1 MLRSNKN
8 HIFAYENKL
17 YLSVSINRTMKKI
30 KLSVLLTTLVAALFA
45 AGCNE
50 TPIDETPKTTT
61 IELAESSINVDADG
75 GDCAVNYTVTNGI
88 TGIDI
93 VATTDVEWITDLK
106 GDNGTLRFKVA
117 ANPTT
122 EERTTKIAIKYP
134 AIENV
139 YLEVKQAGFV
149 GVTFQMEISNK
160 TTTTCTSKVVPSDP
174 EVPYIIYMA
183 ELDYFYNMGIATAE
197 DLFIDDYN
205 YFMGMA
211 EQYDV
216 AMLEEFLLMNQI
228 AFKGESTISWTNM
241 TPDKEYVLYA
251 YAIEVNAENN
261 DYSLASPIAYTMFSL
276 SSSELSVVEFDVQIE
291 VNGPE
296 ATYNIKPVNY
306 DGKYYLDIYEEG
318 DYMYRSPGSELDD
331 SYARTVAN
339 TWMSMISIYMQSGYT
354 PEQLLEIMCLQGE
367 ETYSE
372 VRKADTNYA
381 MVIYAIEMVDGLPQV
396 ASKPQLINFS
406 TEAVEMSDMVL
417 DIKVENNY
425 VRVADITVTPTTDEP
440 YTIALVATEEVPT
453 TSDAEIISWLLNN
466 FDMSLYRGSIFSH
479 VNSLKPETGY
489 TVMAFG
495 YYGDTVTTELFRV
508 DFTTEAEGECQ
519 NSIVDVRWDGP
530 FSLMELEARFPEK
543 YYNYSMFES
552 MGWYAM
558 WSEIETAEPT
568 QDAFFTIY
576 RADRFAIE
584 GQEAIFNDLVTYTS
598 AQKKLL
604 TGESGVLYVMCAVIM
619 DDRGNYSPMWVSDP
633 FMYEYSAETKKPLE
647 EIIEKLGLEDEP
659 TAQRASIVAKRK

>member
-1 MLRSNKN
+1 MRRL
-8 HIFAYENKL
+8 KL
-17 YLSVSINRTMKKI
+17 ST
-30 KLSVLLTTLVAALFA
+30 LSVLFLSLMVAVA
-45 AGCNE
+45 CNE
-50 TPIDETPKTTT
+50 NPPVEEQPTTAV
-61 IELAESSINVDADG
+61 ELAQTYLDVAADG
-75 GDCAVNYTVTNGI
+75 GDYAVNYTITNPI
-88 TGIDI
+88 AGIDI
-93 VATTDVEWITDLK
+93 VATADVDWVTDLK
-106 GDNGTLRFKVA
+106 AENGTLRFKA
-117 ANPTT
+117 AENQLN
-122 EERTTKIAIKYP
+122 EERTAIITVKYP
-134 AIENV
+134 AIDNV
-139 YLEVKQAGFV
+139 YLELKQAGFD
-149 GVTFQMEISNK
+149 GVTFQMDITNK
-160 TTTTCTSKVVPSDP
+160 TTTTCTSKVIPSDP
-174 EVPYIIYMA
+174 EIPYIIYMA
-183 ELDYFYNMGIATAE
+183 ELDYFYNMGITTAE

-216 AMLEEFLLMNQI
+216 ALLEEFLLMNQI
-228 AFKGESTISWTNM
+228 AFKGESVISWTNM

-251 YAIEVNAENN
+251 YAIEINDDNS

-276 SSSELSVVEFDVQIE
+276 SSSELSEVEFDVQIE

-296 ATYNIKPVNY
+296 ATYNIKPINY

-318 DYMYRSPGSELDD
+318 DYMYRSEGSVLDQ
-331 SYARTVAN
+331 SYARTIAN

-372 VRKADTNYA
+372 VRKSATNYA

-396 ASKPQLINFS
+396 ASMPQLINFR
-406 TEAVEMSDMVL
+406 TEAVEASDMIL

-425 VRVADITVTPTTDEP
+425 VRVADITVTPSTDEP
-440 YTIALVATEEVPT
+440 YTIALVAKEEVPT
-453 TSDAEIISWLLNN
+453 GTDQEITSWLLDN

-479 VNSLKPETGY
+479 VNSLKPQSEY
-489 TVMAFG
+489 SILAFG
-495 YYGDTVTTELFRV
+495 YYGGTITTKLFRL
-508 DFTTEAEGECQ
+508 DFTTETEGECQ

-530 FSLMELEARFPEK
+530 FSLIELETRFPDK

-558 WSEIETAEPT
+558 WSEIETVEYT

-576 RADRFAIE
+576 RADRYTIE
-584 GQEAIFNDLVTYTS
+584 GKEAIFNDLVTYTT

-604 TGESGVLYVMCAVIM
+604 TGESGVLYVICAVIM
-619 DDRGNYSPMWVSDP
+619 DYKGNYSSMWVSEP

-647 EIIEKLGLEDEP
+647 ELIEKLGLESEP
-659 TAQRASIVAKRK
+659 QATALSLQPKRK

>member
-1 MLRSNKN
+1 MRRL
-8 HIFAYENKL
+8 KL
-17 YLSVSINRTMKKI
+17 ST
-30 KLSVLLTTLVAALFA
+30 LSVLFLSLMVAVA
-45 AGCNE
+45 CNE
-50 TPIDETPKTTT
+50 NPPVEEQPTTAV
-61 IELAESSINVDADG
+61 ELAQTYLDVAADG
-75 GDCAVNYTVTNGI
+75 GDYAVNYTITNPI
-88 TGIDI
+88 AGIDI
-93 VATTDVEWITDLK
+93 VATADVDWVTDLK
-106 GDNGTLRFKVA
+106 AENGTLRFKA
-117 ANPTT
+117 AENQLN
-122 EERTTKIAIKYP
+122 EERTAIITVKYP
-134 AIENV
+134 AIDNV
-139 YLEVKQAGFV
+139 YLELKQAGFD
-149 GVTFQMEISNK
+149 GVTFQMDITNK
-160 TTTTCTSKVVPSDP
+160 TTTTCTSKVIPSDP
-174 EVPYIIYMA
+174 ETPYIIYMA

-216 AMLEEFLLMNQI
+216 ALLEEFLLMNQI
-228 AFKGESTISWTNM
+228 AFKGESVISWTNM

-251 YAIEVNAENN
+251 YAIEINDDNS

-276 SSSELSVVEFDVQIE
+276 SSSELSEVEFDVQIE

-296 ATYNIKPVNY
+296 ATYNIKPINY
-306 DGKYYLDIYEEG
+306 DGKYYLDIFEEG
-318 DYMYRSPGSELDD
+318 DYMYRSEGTVLDQ
-331 SYARTVAN
+331 SYARTIAN
-339 TWMSMISIYMQSGYT
+339 TWMSMISVYMQSGYT

-372 VRKADTNYA
+372 VRKSATNYA

-396 ASKPQLINFS
+396 ASMPQLINFS
-406 TEAVEMSDMVL
+406 TEAVEASDMTL
-417 DIKVENNY
+417 DIQVENNY
-425 VRVADITVTPTTDEP
+425 VRVADITVTPSTDEP
-440 YTIALVATEEVPT
+440 YTIALVAKEEVPT
-453 TSDAEIISWLLNN
+453 GTDQEITSWLLDN

-479 VNSLKPETGY
+479 VNSLKPQSEY
-489 TVMAFG
+489 SILAFG
-495 YYGDTVTTELFRV
+495 YYGGTITTELFRL

-530 FSLMELEARFPEK
+530 FSLMELETRFPDK

-576 RADRFAIE
+576 RADRYTFE
-584 GQEAIFNDLVTYTS
+584 GQEAIFNDLVTYTT

-619 DDRGNYSPMWVSDP
+619 DYKGNYSPMWVSEP

-647 EIIEKLGLEDEP
+647 EIIEKLGLESEP
-659 TAQRASIVAKRK
+659 QAAALSLQPKRK

>member
-1 MLRSNKN
+1 MRRL
-8 HIFAYENKL
+8 KL
-17 YLSVSINRTMKKI
+17 ST
-30 KLSVLLTTLVAALFA
+30 LSVLFLSLMVAVA
-45 AGCNE
+45 CNE
-50 TPIDETPKTTT
+50 NPPVEEQPTTAV
-61 IELAESSINVDADG
+61 ELAQTYLDVAADG
-75 GDCAVNYTVTNGI
+75 GDYAVNYTITNPI
-88 TGIDI
+88 AGIDI
-93 VATTDVEWITDLK
+93 VATADVDWVTDLK
-106 GDNGTLRFKVA
+106 GENGTLRFKA
-117 ANPTT
+117 AENPLN
-122 EERTTKIAIKYP
+122 EERTAIITVKYP
-134 AIENV
+134 AIDNV
-139 YLEVKQAGFV
+139 YLELKQAGFD
-149 GVTFQMEISNK
+149 GVTFQMDITNK
-160 TTTTCTSKVVPSDP
+160 TTTTCTSKVIPSDP
-174 EVPYIIYMA
+174 ETPYIIYMA
-183 ELDYFYNMGIATAE
+183 ELDYFYNMGITTAE

-216 AMLEEFLLMNQI
+216 ALLEEFLLMNQI
-228 AFKGESTISWTNM
+228 AFKGESVISWTNM

-251 YAIEVNAENN
+251 YAIEINDDNS

-276 SSSELSVVEFDVQIE
+276 SSSELSEVEFDVQIE

-296 ATYNIKPVNY
+296 ATYNIKPINY
-306 DGKYYLDIYEEG
+306 DGKYYLDIFEEG
-318 DYMYRSPGSELDD
+318 DYMYRSEGSVLDQ
-331 SYARTVAN
+331 SYARTIAN

-372 VRKADTNYA
+372 VRKSATNYA

-396 ASKPQLINFS
+396 ASMPQLINFR
-406 TEAVEMSDMVL
+406 TEAVEASDMIL

-425 VRVADITVTPTTDEP
+425 VRVADISVTPSTDEP
-440 YTIALVATEEVPT
+440 YTIALVAKEEVPT
-453 TSDAEIISWLLNN
+453 GTDQEITSWLLDN

-479 VNSLKPETGY
+479 VNSLKPQSEY
-489 TVMAFG
+489 SILAFG
-495 YYGDTVTTELFRV
+495 YYGGTITTELFRL

-530 FSLMELEARFPEK
+530 FSLMELETRFPDK

-576 RADRFAIE
+576 RADRYTFE
-584 GQEAIFNDLVTYTS
+584 GKEAIFNDLVTYTT

-619 DDRGNYSPMWVSDP
+619 DYKGNYSPMWVSEP

-647 EIIEKLGLEDEP
+647 EIIEKLGLESEP
-659 TAQRASIVAKRK
+659 QAAALSLQPKRK

>member
-1 MLRSNKN
+1 MRRL
-8 HIFAYENKL
+8 KL
-17 YLSVSINRTMKKI
+17 ST
-30 KLSVLLTTLVAALFA
+30 LSVLFLSLMVAVA
-45 AGCNE
+45 CNE
-50 TPIDETPKTTT
+50 NPPVEEQPTTAV
-61 IELAESSINVDADG
+61 ELAQTYLDVAADG
-75 GDCAVNYTVTNGI
+75 GDYAVNYTITNPI
-88 TGIDI
+88 DGIDI
-93 VATTDVEWITDLK
+93 VATADVDWVTDLK
-106 GDNGTLRFKVA
+106 GENGTLRFKTA
-117 ANPTT
+117 ENPLN
-122 EERTTKIAIKYP
+122 EERTAIITVKYP
-134 AIENV
+134 AIDNV
-139 YLEVKQAGFV
+139 YLELKQAGFD
-149 GVTFQMEISNK
+149 GVTFQMDITNK
-160 TTTTCTSKVVPSDP
+160 TTTTCTSKVIPSDP
-174 EVPYIIYMA
+174 ETPYIIYMA

-216 AMLEEFLLMNQI
+216 ALLEEFLLMNQI
-228 AFKGESTISWTNM
+228 AFKGESVISWTNM

-251 YAIEVNAENN
+251 YAIEINDDNS

-276 SSSELSVVEFDVQIE
+276 SSSELSEVEFDVQIE

-296 ATYNIKPVNY
+296 ATYNIKPINY
-306 DGKYYLDIYEEG
+306 DGKYYLDIFEEG
-318 DYMYRSPGSELDD
+318 DYMYRSEGSVLDQ
-331 SYARTVAN
+331 SYARTIAN
-339 TWMSMISIYMQSGYT
+339 TWMSMISVYMQSGYT

-372 VRKADTNYA
+372 VRKSATNYA

-396 ASKPQLINFS
+396 ASMPQLINFS
-406 TEAVEMSDMVL
+406 TEEVEASDMIL

-425 VRVADITVTPTTDEP
+425 VRVADISVTPSTDEP
-440 YTIALVATEEVPT
+440 YTIALVAKKEVPT
-453 TSDAEIISWLLNN
+453 TDKEITSWLLDN

-479 VNSLKPETGY
+479 VNSLKPQSEY
-489 TVMAFG
+489 SILAFG
-495 YYGDTVTTELFRV
+495 YYGGTITTKLFRL

-519 NSIVDVRWDGP
+519 NSIVNVRWDGP
-530 FSLMELEARFPEK
+530 FSLMELETRFPDK

-576 RADRFAIE
+576 RADRYTFE
-584 GQEAIFNDLVTYTS
+584 GQEAIFNDLVTYTT

-619 DDRGNYSPMWVSDP
+619 DYKGNYSPMWVSEP

-647 EIIEKLGLEDEP
+647 EIIEKLGLENEP
-659 TAQRASIVAKRK
+659 QAAALSLQPKRK

>member
-1 MLRSNKN
+1 MRKS
-8 HIFAYENKL
+8 
-17 YLSVSINRTMKKI
+17 
-30 KLSVLLTTLVAALFA
+30 KLSALVVGVLSMVFA
-45 AGCNE
+45 VGCNE
-50 TPIDETPKTTT
+50 NPPIDEEPQKTSVELST
-61 IELAESSINVDADG
+61 ISMDIAAEG
-75 GDCAVNYTVTNGI
+75 GDYALNYTIANGI
-88 TGIDI
+88 AGIDI
-93 VATTDVEWITDLK
+93 VATANVEWITDLI
-106 GDNGTLRFKVA
+106 GEEGTLKFKVA
-117 ANPTT
+117 ANPDT
-122 EERTTKIAIKYP
+122 EERTATITVKYP
-134 AIENV
+134 AADNAYI
-139 YLEVKQAGFV
+139 EVKQAGFE

-183 ELDYFYNMGIATAE
+183 ELDYFYNMGISTAE

-241 TPDKEYVLYA
+241 TPDKEYILYA
-251 YAIEVNAENN
+251 YAIEINAENN

-276 SSSELSVVEFDVQIE
+276 SSSELSVVEFDVQIDI
-291 VNGPE
+291 NGPE
-296 ATYNIKPVNY
+296 ATYNIKPINY

-318 DYMYRSPGSELDD
+318 DYMYRSEGSVLDD
-331 SYARTVAN
+331 SYARTISN

-354 PEQLLEIMCLQGE
+354 AEQLLEIMCLQGE

-372 VRKADTNYA
+372 VRKSATNYA

-406 TEAVEMSDMVL
+406 TEAVEKSDMVL
-417 DIKVENNY
+417 DIKVENKY

-453 TSDAEIISWLLNN
+453 TSDTEIINWLLNN

-495 YYGDTVTTELFRV
+495 YYGETVTTELFRV
-508 DFTTEAEGECQ
+508 DFTTEAEGECL

-530 FSLMELEARFPEK
+530 FSLIELETRFPDK

-558 WSEIETAEPT
+558 WSEIETAEPK
-568 QDAFFTIY
+568 QDMFYTIY
-576 RADRFAIE
+576 RADRFTIE
-584 GQEAIFNDLVTYTS
+584 GKEAIFNDLVTYS
-598 AQKKLL
+598 SPDSKLL
-604 TGESGVLYVMCAVIM
+604 TGENGVLYVMCAVIM
-619 DDRGNYSPMWVSDP
+619 DYKGNYSPMWASEP
-633 FMYEYSAETKKPLE
+633 FMYEYNADTKKPIE
-647 EIIEKLGLEDEP
+647 ELIEKLGLEEEP
-659 TAQRASIVAKRK
+659 AQQSISITAKRK

>member
-1 MLRSNKN
+1 M
-8 HIFAYENKL
+8 
-17 YLSVSINRTMKKI
+17 
-30 KLSVLLTTLVAALFA
+30 VAVA
-45 AGCNE
+45 CNE
-50 TPIDETPKTTT
+50 NPPVEEQPTTAV
-61 IELAESSINVDADG
+61 ELAQTYLDVAADG
-75 GDCAVNYTVTNGI
+75 GDYAVNYTITNPI
-88 TGIDI
+88 AGIDI
-93 VATTDVEWITDLK
+93 VATADVDWVTDLK
-106 GDNGTLRFKVA
+106 AENGTLRFKA
-117 ANPTT
+117 AENQLN
-122 EERTTKIAIKYP
+122 EERTAIITVKYP
-134 AIENV
+134 AIDNV
-139 YLEVKQAGFV
+139 YLELKQAGFD
-149 GVTFQMEISNK
+149 GVTFQMDITNK
-160 TTTTCTSKVVPSDP
+160 TTTTCTSKVIPSDP
-174 EVPYIIYMA
+174 ETPYIIYMA

-216 AMLEEFLLMNQI
+216 ALLEEFLLMNQI
-228 AFKGESTISWTNM
+228 AFKGESVISWTNM

-251 YAIEVNAENN
+251 YAIEINDDNS

-276 SSSELSVVEFDVQIE
+276 SSSELSEVEFDVQIE

-296 ATYNIKPVNY
+296 ATYNIKPINY
-306 DGKYYLDIYEEG
+306 DGKYYLDIFEEG
-318 DYMYRSPGSELDD
+318 DYMYRSEGTVLDQ
-331 SYARTVAN
+331 SYARTIAN
-339 TWMSMISIYMQSGYT
+339 TWMSMISVYMQSGYT

-372 VRKADTNYA
+372 VRKSATNYA

-396 ASKPQLINFS
+396 ASMPQLINFS
-406 TEAVEMSDMVL
+406 TEAVEASDMTL
-417 DIKVENNY
+417 DIQVENNY
-425 VRVADITVTPTTDEP
+425 VRVADITVTPSTDEP
-440 YTIALVATEEVPT
+440 YTIALVAKEEVPT
-453 TSDAEIISWLLNN
+453 GTDQEITSWLLDN

-479 VNSLKPETGY
+479 VNSLKPQSEY
-489 TVMAFG
+489 SILAFG
-495 YYGDTVTTELFRV
+495 YYGGTITTELFRL

-530 FSLMELEARFPEK
+530 FSLMELETRFPDK

-576 RADRFAIE
+576 RADRYTFE
-584 GQEAIFNDLVTYTS
+584 GQEAIFNDLVTYTT

-619 DDRGNYSPMWVSDP
+619 DYKGNYSPMWVSEP

-647 EIIEKLGLEDEP
+647 EIIEKLGLESEP
-659 TAQRASIVAKRK
+659 QAAALSLQPKRK

>member
-1 MLRSNKN
+1 MVAVACN
-8 HIFAYENKL
+8 ENPP
-17 YLSVSINRTMKKI
+17 VEEQ
-30 KLSVLLTTLVAALFA
+30 LTTAVELAQTYLDVAA
-45 AGCNE
+45 G
-50 TPIDETPKTTT
+50 
-61 IELAESSINVDADG
+61 G
-75 GDCAVNYTVTNGI
+75 GDYAVNYTITNPI
-88 TGIDI
+88 AGIDI
-93 VATTDVEWITDLK
+93 VATADVDWITDLK
-106 GDNGTLRFKVA
+106 GENGTLRFKA
-117 ANPTT
+117 AENPLN
-122 EERTTKIAIKYP
+122 EERTAIITVKYP
-134 AIENV
+134 AIDNV
-139 YLEVKQAGFV
+139 YLELKQAGFD
-149 GVTFQMEISNK
+149 GVTFQMDITNK
-160 TTTTCTSKVVPSDP
+160 TTTTCTSKVIPSDP
-174 EVPYIIYMA
+174 EIPYIIYMA

-216 AMLEEFLLMNQI
+216 ALLEEFLLMNQI
-228 AFKGESTISWTNM
+228 AFKGESVISWTNM

-251 YAIEVNAENN
+251 YAIEINDDNS

-276 SSSELSVVEFDVQIE
+276 SSSELSEVEFDVQIE

-296 ATYNIKPVNY
+296 ATYNIKPINY
-306 DGKYYLDIYEEG
+306 DGKYYLDIFEEG
-318 DYMYRSPGSELDD
+318 DYMYRSEGTVLDQ
-331 SYARTVAN
+331 SYARTIAN

-372 VRKADTNYA
+372 VRNSATNYA

-396 ASKPQLINFS
+396 ASMPQLINFS
-406 TEAVEMSDMVL
+406 TEAVEPSDMIL

-425 VRVADITVTPTTDEP
+425 VRVADITVTPSTDEP
-440 YTIALVATEEVPT
+440 YTVALVAKEEVPT
-453 TSDAEIISWLLNN
+453 GTEKEITSWLLDN

-479 VNSLKPETGY
+479 VNSLKPQTEY
-489 TVMAFG
+489 SVLAFG
-495 YYGDTVTTELFRV
+495 YYGGTITTELFRL

-530 FSLMELEARFPEK
+530 FSLIELEARFPDK

-576 RADRFAIE
+576 SADRYAFE
-584 GQEAIFNDLVTYTS
+584 GKEAIFNDLVTYTT

-604 TGESGVLYVMCAVIM
+604 TGESGVLYVICAVIM
-619 DDRGNYSPMWVSDP
+619 DYKGNYSPMWVSEP

-647 EIIEKLGLEDEP
+647 ELIEKLGLESEP
-659 TAQRASIVAKRK
+659 QAAALSLQPKRK

>member
-1 MLRSNKN
+1 MRK
-8 HIFAYENKL
+8 F
-17 YLSVSINRTMKKI
+17 
-30 KLSVLLTTLVAALFA
+30 KLSTLLVLLLSIVVAVS
-45 AGCNE
+45 CNE
-50 TPIDETPKTTT
+50 NPPIEEQPKTAV
-61 IELAESSINVDADG
+61 ELAQTSLDVAADG
-75 GDCAVNYTVTNGI
+75 GDYAVNYTITNPI

-93 VATTDVEWITDLK
+93 VATANVDWVTDLK
-106 GDNGTLRFKVA
+106 GENGTLRFKA
-117 ANPTT
+117 SENPLN
-122 EERTTKIAIKYP
+122 EERTATISIKYP
-134 AIENV
+134 ALDNV
-139 YLEVKQAGFV
+139 YLELKQAGFD
-149 GVTFQMEISNK
+149 GVTFQMNITNM
-160 TTTTCTSKVVPSDP
+160 TTTTCTSKVIPSDP

-216 AMLEEFLLMNQI
+216 ALLEEFLLMNQI

-251 YAIEVNAENN
+251 YAIEFNDDNS

-276 SSSELSVVEFDVQIE
+276 SSSELSEVEFDVQIE
-291 VNGPE
+291 VDGPK
-296 ATYNIKPVNY
+296 ATYNIKPINY

-318 DYMYRSPGSELDD
+318 DYMYRSEGTVLDQ
-331 SYARTVAN
+331 SYARTISN

-354 PEQLLEIMCLQGE
+354 AEQLLEIMCLQGE

-372 VRKADTNYA
+372 ERKAATNYA

-396 ASKPQLINFS
+396 ASMPQLINFS
-406 TEAVEMSDMVL
+406 TEAVEASDMIL

-425 VRVADITVTPTTDEP
+425 VRVADISVTPTTDEP
-440 YTIALVATEEVPT
+440 YTVALVAKEEVPT
-453 TSDAEIISWLLNN
+453 GTEKEITSWLINN
-466 FDMSLYRGSIFSH
+466 FDMARYRGSIFSH
-479 VNSLKPETGY
+479 VNSLKPQTEY
-489 TVMAFG
+489 SVLAFG
-495 YYGDTVTTELFRV
+495 YYGGTITTELFRR

-530 FSLMELEARFPEK
+530 FSLMELEDRFPDK

-576 RADRFAIE
+576 SAERYTFE
-584 GQEAIFNDLVTYTS
+584 GKEAIFNDLVTYTT

-619 DDRGNYSPMWVSDP
+619 DYKGNYSPMWVSEP
-633 FMYEYSAETKKPLE
+633 FLYDYSEETKKPLE
-647 EIIEKLGLEDEP
+647 ELIEKLGLEDEP
-659 TAQRASIVAKRK
+659 TTQRASIVAKRK

>member
-1 MLRSNKN
+1 MVAVACN
-8 HIFAYENKL
+8 ENPPVEEQPTTAVEL
-17 YLSVSINRTMKKI
+17 AQTYLD
-30 KLSVLLTTLVAALFA
+30 VAA
-45 AGCNE
+45 G
-50 TPIDETPKTTT
+50 
-61 IELAESSINVDADG
+61 G
-75 GDCAVNYTVTNGI
+75 GDYAVNYTI
-88 TGIDI
+88 TSPIAGIDI
-93 VATTDVEWITDLK
+93 VATADVDWVTDLK
-106 GDNGTLRFKVA
+106 GENGTLRFKA
-117 ANPTT
+117 AENQLN
-122 EERTTKIAIKYP
+122 EERTAIITVKYP
-134 AIENV
+134 AIDNV
-139 YLEVKQAGFV
+139 YLELKQAGFD
-149 GVTFQMEISNK
+149 GVTFQMDITNK

-174 EVPYIIYMA
+174 ETPYIIYMA
-183 ELDYFYNMGIATAE
+183 ELDYFYNMGITTAE

-216 AMLEEFLLMNQI
+216 ALLEEFLLMNQI
-228 AFKGESTISWTNM
+228 AFKGESVISWTNM

-251 YAIEVNAENN
+251 YAIEINDDNS

-276 SSSELSVVEFDVQIE
+276 SSSELSEVEFDVQIE

-296 ATYNIKPVNY
+296 ATYNIKPINY
-306 DGKYYLDIYEEG
+306 DGKYYLDIFEEG
-318 DYMYRSPGSELDD
+318 DYMYRSEGSVLDQ
-331 SYARTVAN
+331 SYARTIAN

-372 VRKADTNYA
+372 VRKSATNYA

-396 ASKPQLINFS
+396 ASMPQLINFR
-406 TEAVEMSDMVL
+406 TEAVEASDMIL

-425 VRVADITVTPTTDEP
+425 VRVADITVTPSTDEP
-440 YTIALVATEEVPT
+440 YTIALVAKEEVPT
-453 TSDAEIISWLLNN
+453 GTEKEITSWLLDN

-479 VNSLKPETGY
+479 VNSLKPQSEY
-489 TVMAFG
+489 SVLAFG
-495 YYGDTVTTELFRV
+495 YYGGTITTKLFRL

-530 FSLMELEARFPEK
+530 FSLMELEARFPDK

-576 RADRFAIE
+576 RADRYTFE
-584 GQEAIFNDLVTYTS
+584 GKEAIFNDLVTYTT

-619 DDRGNYSPMWVSDP
+619 DYKGNYSPMWVSEP

-647 EIIEKLGLEDEP
+647 EIIEKLGLESELQAAALSLQP
-659 TAQRASIVAKRK
+659 KRK

>member
-1 MLRSNKN
+1 MRRL
-8 HIFAYENKL
+8 KL
-17 YLSVSINRTMKKI
+17 PT
-30 KLSVLLTTLVAALFA
+30 LSVLFLSLMVAVACNENPPVEEQPTTAVELAQTYLDVAA
-45 AGCNE
+45 G
-50 TPIDETPKTTT
+50 
-61 IELAESSINVDADG
+61 G
-75 GDCAVNYTVTNGI
+75 GDYAVNYTITNPI
-88 TGIDI
+88 AGIDI
-93 VATTDVEWITDLK
+93 VATADVDWVTDLK
-106 GDNGTLRFKVA
+106 AENGTLRFKA
-117 ANPTT
+117 AENPLN
-122 EERTTKIAIKYP
+122 EERTAIITVKYP
-134 AIENV
+134 AIDNV
-139 YLEVKQAGFV
+139 YLELKQAGFD
-149 GVTFQMEISNK
+149 GVTFQMDITNK
-160 TTTTCTSKVVPSDP
+160 TTTTCTSKVIPSDP
-174 EVPYIIYMA
+174 ETPYIIYMA

-216 AMLEEFLLMNQI
+216 ALLEEFLLMNQI
-228 AFKGESTISWTNM
+228 AFKGESVISWTNM

-251 YAIEVNAENN
+251 YAIEINDDNS

-276 SSSELSVVEFDVQIE
+276 SSSELSEVEFDVQIE

-296 ATYNIKPVNY
+296 ATYNIKPINY
-306 DGKYYLDIYEEG
+306 DGKYYLDIFEEG
-318 DYMYRSPGSELDD
+318 DYMYRSEGSVLDQ
-331 SYARTVAN
+331 SYARTIAN

-372 VRKADTNYA
+372 VRNSATNYA

-396 ASKPQLINFS
+396 ASMPQLINFS
-406 TEAVEMSDMVL
+406 TEAVEASDMIL

-425 VRVADITVTPTTDEP
+425 VRVADITVTPSTDEP
-440 YTIALVATEEVPT
+440 YTIALVAKEEVPT
-453 TSDAEIISWLLNN
+453 GTDQEITSWLLDN

-479 VNSLKPETGY
+479 VNSLKPQSEY
-489 TVMAFG
+489 SILAFG
-495 YYGDTVTTELFRV
+495 YYGGTITTELFRL

-519 NSIVDVRWDGP
+519 NSIVNVRWDGP
-530 FSLMELEARFPEK
+530 FSLIELEARFPDK

-558 WSEIETAEPT
+558 WSEIETTEYT

-576 RADRFAIE
+576 RADRYTFE
-584 GQEAIFNDLVTYTS
+584 GQEAIFNDLVTYTT

-604 TGESGVLYVMCAVIM
+604 TGESGVLYVICAVIM
-619 DDRGNYSPMWVSDP
+619 DYKGNYSPMWVSEP

-647 EIIEKLGLEDEP
+647 ELIEKLGIESEP
-659 TAQRASIVAKRK
+659 QATALSLQPKRK

>member
-1 MLRSNKN
+1 MRRL
-8 HIFAYENKL
+8 KL
-17 YLSVSINRTMKKI
+17 ST
-30 KLSVLLTTLVAALFA
+30 LSVLFLSLMVAVACNENPPVEEQPTTAVELAQTYLDVAA
-45 AGCNE
+45 G
-50 TPIDETPKTTT
+50 
-61 IELAESSINVDADG
+61 G
-75 GDCAVNYTVTNGI
+75 GDYAVNYTITNPI
-88 TGIDI
+88 AGIDI
-93 VATTDVEWITDLK
+93 VATADVDWVTDLK
-106 GDNGTLRFKVA
+106 GENGTLRFKA
-117 ANPTT
+117 AENPLN
-122 EERTTKIAIKYP
+122 EERTAIITVKYP
-134 AIENV
+134 AIDNV
-139 YLEVKQAGFV
+139 YLELKQAGFD
-149 GVTFQMEISNK
+149 GVTFQMDITNK
-160 TTTTCTSKVVPSDP
+160 TTTTCTSKVIPSDP
-174 EVPYIIYMA
+174 EIPYIIYMA
-183 ELDYFYNMGIATAE
+183 ELDYFYNMGITTAE

-216 AMLEEFLLMNQI
+216 ALLEEFLLMNQI
-228 AFKGESTISWTNM
+228 AFKGESVISWTNM

-251 YAIEVNAENN
+251 YAIEINDDNS

-276 SSSELSVVEFDVQIE
+276 SSSELSEVEFDVQIE

-296 ATYNIKPVNY
+296 ATYNIKPINY
-306 DGKYYLDIYEEG
+306 DGKYYLDIFEEG
-318 DYMYRSPGSELDD
+318 DYMYRSEGSVLDQ
-331 SYARTVAN
+331 SYARTIAN
-339 TWMSMISIYMQSGYT
+339 TWMSMISVYMQSGYT

-372 VRKADTNYA
+372 VRKSATNYA

-396 ASKPQLINFS
+396 ASMPQLINFS
-406 TEAVEMSDMVL
+406 TEAVEASDMIL

-425 VRVADITVTPTTDEP
+425 VRVADISVTPSTDEP
-440 YTIALVATEEVPT
+440 YTVALVAKEEVPT
-453 TSDAEIISWLLNN
+453 GTEKEITSWLLDN

-479 VNSLKPETGY
+479 VNSLKPQSEY
-489 TVMAFG
+489 SVLAFG
-495 YYGDTVTTELFRV
+495 YYGGTITTELFRL

-530 FSLMELEARFPEK
+530 FSLIELEARFPDK

-576 RADRFAIE
+576 RADRYTFE
-584 GQEAIFNDLVTYTS
+584 GQEAIFNDLVTYTT

-619 DDRGNYSPMWVSDP
+619 DYKGNYSPMWVSEP

-647 EIIEKLGLEDEP
+647 ELIEKLGIESEP
-659 TAQRASIVAKRK
+659 QAAALSLQPKCK

>member
-1 MLRSNKN
+1 MRRL
-8 HIFAYENKL
+8 KL
-17 YLSVSINRTMKKI
+17 ST
-30 KLSVLLTTLVAALFA
+30 LSVLFLSLMVAVACNENPPVEEQPTTAVELAQTYLDVAA
-45 AGCNE
+45 G
-50 TPIDETPKTTT
+50 
-61 IELAESSINVDADG
+61 G
-75 GDCAVNYTVTNGI
+75 GDYAVNYTITNPI
-88 TGIDI
+88 AGIDI
-93 VATTDVEWITDLK
+93 VATADVDWVTDLK
-106 GDNGTLRFKVA
+106 AENGTLRFKA
-117 ANPTT
+117 AENPLN
-122 EERTTKIAIKYP
+122 EERTAIITVKYP
-134 AIENV
+134 AIDNV
-139 YLEVKQAGFV
+139 YLELKQAGFD
-149 GVTFQMEISNK
+149 GVTFQMDITNK
-160 TTTTCTSKVVPSDP
+160 TTTTCTSKVIPSDS
-174 EVPYIIYMA
+174 ETPYIIYMA

-216 AMLEEFLLMNQI
+216 ALLEEFLLMNQI
-228 AFKGESTISWTNM
+228 AFKGESVISWTNM

-251 YAIEVNAENN
+251 YAIEINDDNS

-276 SSSELSVVEFDVQIE
+276 SSSELSEVEFDVQIE

-296 ATYNIKPVNY
+296 ATYNIKPINY
-306 DGKYYLDIYEEG
+306 DGKYYLDIFEEG
-318 DYMYRSPGSELDD
+318 DYMYRSEGSVLDQ
-331 SYARTVAN
+331 SYARTIAN

-372 VRKADTNYA
+372 VRNSATNYA

-396 ASKPQLINFS
+396 ASMPQLINFS
-406 TEAVEMSDMVL
+406 TEAVEASDMIL

-425 VRVADITVTPTTDEP
+425 VRVADITVTPSTDEP
-440 YTIALVATEEVPT
+440 YTIALVAKEEVPT
-453 TSDAEIISWLLNN
+453 GTDQEITSWLLDN

-479 VNSLKPETGY
+479 VNSLKPQSEY
-489 TVMAFG
+489 SILAFG
-495 YYGDTVTTELFRV
+495 YYGGTITTELFRL

-519 NSIVDVRWDGP
+519 NSIVNVRWDGP
-530 FSLMELEARFPEK
+530 FSLIELEARFPDK

-558 WSEIETAEPT
+558 WSEIETTEYT

-576 RADRFAIE
+576 RADRYTFE
-584 GQEAIFNDLVTYTS
+584 GQEAIFNDLVTYTT

-604 TGESGVLYVMCAVIM
+604 TGESGVLYVICAVIM
-619 DDRGNYSPMWVSDP
+619 DYKGNYSPMWVSEP

-647 EIIEKLGLEDEP
+647 ELIEKLGIESEP
-659 TAQRASIVAKRK
+659 QAAALSLQPKRK